1 MTHDRTEQRVYR
13 SPRSRGE
20 LHSFVAHFGARC
32 ARATT
37 RCRLEDVVL
46 RAVAASR
53 RDPSLAR
60 MLPVFLW
67 RVRKDLDL
75 GDLASEA
82 VRLGHAQVLGY
93 FLDVAGKIS
102 STRTFQPV
110 VRTLHRQARA
120 DRPVFL
126 FPETAKHPFEALA
139 ARRDTPAHAR
149 RWGLL
154 TRTPL
159 AGYRSYF
166 ARVASL

>member
-1 MTHDRTEQRVYR
+1 MPWIRKAPKSTASITLGGMPKVSKGIKEV
-13 SPRSRGE
+13 E
-20 LHSFVAHFGARC
+20 
-32 ARATT
+32 
-37 RCRLEDVVL
+37 
-46 RAVAASR
+46 VAALLADSGEAT
-53 RDPSLAR
+53 PSIAR